1 MIASGN
7 HTLKM
12 RSGVEGSLTQL
23 LLKSIERIRFFDFAA
38 LRATSLRITCGRKIN
53 CNLTFF
59 IGKGRTFY
67 ALVTDAYEAFE
78 HFGFFKFLA
87 SSEWNYTEGSEQ
99 YGALPFITGTLM
111 TTLLAL
117 IFCIPFSLP
126 VALFVG
132 EYFKGTKMAAVL
144 STVTDL
150 LAGIPSIIYGLWG
163 FYTLRPIIMAL
174 NISPQ
179 GSGVLTASLVLA
191 IMIIPYAA
199 SLSAEFIKMVPN
211 DLKEGAYSLGATRA
225 EVIRKV
231 VFPVAGSGIFS
242 SYILAIGRALG
253 ETMTVTMLIGNTN
266 NIPESITSTGNSMAS
281 IIANQ
286 FGEADDL
293 RLSSLIAI
301 GLILFLITA
310 IINMVGKIMIK
321 RARIV

>member
-1 MIASGN
+1 MN
-7 HTLKM
+7 TRLCCLHDRFYKF
-12 RSGVEGSLTQL
+12 L
-23 LLKSIERIRFFDFAA
+23 LLVAA
-38 LRATSLRITCGRKIN
+38 LIMPIVCG
-53 CNLTFF
+53 
-59 IGKGRTFY
+59 GVVY
-67 ALVTDAYEAFE
+67 ALVTDAYGAFE
-78 HFGFFKFLA
+78 HFGFFKFLT
-87 SSEWNYTEGSEQ
+87 SSEWSYTEGSEQ

-111 TTLLAL
+111 TTFLAL

-132 EYFKGTKMAAVL
+132 EYFKGTRVASVL

-163 FYTLRPIIMAL
+163 FYTLRPLIMAL

-211 DLKEGAYSLGATRA
+211 DLKESAYSLGATRA
-225 EVIRKV
+225 EVIRRV

-266 NIPESITSTGNSMAS
+266 NIPDSITATGNSMAS

-310 IINMVGKIMIK
+310 FINLIGKIMIK

>member
-1 MIASGN
+1 MN
-7 HTLKM
+7 DKLY
-12 RSGVEGSLTQL
+12 
-23 LLKSIERIRFFDFAA
+23 RIILFFAA
-38 LRATSLRITCGRKIN
+38 LVMPIVCG
-53 CNLTFF
+53 
-59 IGKGRTFY
+59 GVVY
-67 ALVTDAYEAFE
+67 ALDTDAHDAFE
-78 HFGFFKFLA
+78 HFGFLKFLT
-87 SSEWNYTEGSEQ
+87 SSDWSYTEGSEQ
-99 YGALPFITGTLM
+99 YGALSFITGTLM

-132 EYFKGTKMAAVL
+132 EYFKGTKVASVL

-163 FYTLRPIIMAL
+163 FYTLRPIIMSL

-225 EVIRKV
+225 EVVRKII
-231 VFPVAGSGIFS
+231 FPVAGSGIFS
-242 SYILAIGRALG
+242 SYVLAIGRALG

-266 NIPESITSTGNSMAS
+266 NIPDSITSTGNSMAS

-286 FGEADDL
+286 FGEADGL

-310 IINMVGKIMIK
+310 LINMVGKIMIK

>member
-1 MIASGN
+1 MNDKIYN
-7 HTLKM
+7 
-12 RSGVEGSLTQL
+12 SLL
-23 LLKSIERIRFFDFAA
+23 WVAA
-38 LRATSLRITCGRKIN
+38 LVVPLVCGGIV
-53 CNLTFF
+53 
-59 IGKGRTFY
+59 Y
-67 ALVTDAYEAFE
+67 ALVTDATEAFN
-78 HFGFFKFLA
+78 HFGFLNFLT
-87 SSEWNYTEGSEQ
+87 SSEWSYTEGSET
-99 YGALPFITGTLM
+99 YGALPFVVGTLL

-117 IFCIPFSLP
+117 LFCIPFSLP

-132 EYFKGTKMAAVL
+132 EYFRGTKLAAVL

-163 FYTLRPIIMAL
+163 FYTLRPVIMAL
-174 NISPQ
+174 DISPQ

-225 EVIRKV
+225 EVIRHI
-231 VFPVAGSGIFS
+231 VFPFAGSGIFS
-242 SYILAIGRALG
+242 AYILAIGRALG

-266 NIPESITSTGNSMAS
+266 NIPGSLTATGNSMAS

-286 FGEADDL
+286 FGEADGL

-301 GLILFLITA
+301 GLLLFLITA
-310 IINMVGKIMIK
+310 FINMVGKIMIK
-321 RARIV
+321 RARIA

>member
-1 MIASGN
+1 MNDRLFKI
-7 HTLKM
+7 
-12 RSGVEGSLTQL
+12 L
-23 LLKSIERIRFFDFAA
+23 LFAA
-38 LRATSLRITCGRKIN
+38 ALVMPIVCG
-53 CNLTFF
+53 
-59 IGKGRTFY
+59 GVVY
-67 ALVTDAYEAFE
+67 ALVTDAHEAFE
-78 HFGFFKFLA
+78 HFGFFKFLT
-87 SSEWNYTEGSEQ
+87 SSQWSYTEGSEQ

-111 TTLLAL
+111 TTMLAL

-132 EYFKGTKMAAVL
+132 EYFKGTRIAAIL

-163 FYTLRPIIMAL
+163 FYTLRPLVMAL

-191 IMIIPYAA
+191 IMIVPYAS

-266 NIPESITSTGNSMAS
+266 NIPDSITSTGNSMAS

-286 FGEADDL
+286 FGEADEL

-310 IINMVGKIMIK
+310 FINLIGKIMIK
-321 RARIV
+321 RARIA

>member
-1 MIASGN
+1 MNDKLYKI
-7 HTLKM
+7 
-12 RSGVEGSLTQL
+12 L
-23 LLKSIERIRFFDFAA
+23 LFAA
-38 LRATSLRITCGRKIN
+38 ALIMPIVCG
-53 CNLTFF
+53 
-59 IGKGRTFY
+59 GVVY

-78 HFGFFKFLA
+78 HFGFFKFLT
-87 SSEWNYTEGSEQ
+87 SSEWSYTEGAEQ

-126 VALFVG
+126 VTLFVG
-132 EYFKGTKMAAVL
+132 EYFKGTKVAAVL

-225 EVIRKV
+225 EVIRKI

-266 NIPESITSTGNSMAS
+266 NIPDSITSTGNSMAS

-286 FGEADDL
+286 FGEADGL

-310 IINMVGKIMIK
+310 AINMMGKIMIK

>member
-1 MIASGN
+1 MSDKIYRVILFASALVVPIVCG
-7 HTLKM
+7 
-12 RSGVEGSLTQL
+12 GV
-23 LLKSIERIRFFDFAA
+23 I
-38 LRATSLRITCGRKIN
+38 
-53 CNLTFF
+53 
-59 IGKGRTFY
+59 Y

-78 HFGFFKFLA
+78 HFGFFRFLT
-87 SSEWNYTEGSEQ
+87 SSEWSYAEGNER

-117 IFCIPFSLP
+117 MFCIPFSLP

-132 EYFKGTKMAAVL
+132 EYFKGTKVASVL
-144 STVTDL
+144 SMIVDL

-163 FYTLRPIIMAL
+163 FYSLRPLIMAL

-199 SLSAEFIKMVPN
+199 SLSAEFIKMVPS
-211 DLKEGAYSLGATRA
+211 DLKEGAYSLGATRF
-225 EVIRKV
+225 EVMRNV

-242 SYILAIGRALG
+242 SYVLAVGRALG

-266 NIPESITSTGNSMAS
+266 NIPDSVTSTGNSMAS

-286 FGEADDL
+286 FGEADGL

-301 GLILFLITA
+301 ALILFLITA
-310 IINMVGKIMIK
+310 VINMVGKIMIK

>member
-1 MIASGN
+1 MNDKIY
-7 HTLKM
+7 K
-12 RSGVEGSLTQL
+12 VL
-23 LLKSIERIRFFDFAA
+23 LFAA
-38 LRATSLRITCGRKIN
+38 TLIMPIVCGGI
-53 CNLTFF
+53 
-59 IGKGRTFY
+59 IY
-67 ALVTDAYEAFE
+67 ALTTDAYEAFE
-78 HFGFFKFLA
+78 HFGFFNFLT
-87 SSEWNYTEGSEQ
+87 SSEWSYTDGAEK
-99 YGALPFITGTLM
+99 YGALPFITGTIL

-117 IFCIPFSLP
+117 VFCIPFSLP

-132 EYFKGTKMAAVL
+132 EYFKGTKIASML
-144 STVTDL
+144 STVTEL

-163 FYTLRPIIMAL
+163 FYTLRPLIMAL

-179 GSGVLTASLVLA
+179 GSSILTASIVLA

-211 DLKEGAYSLGATRA
+211 DLKESAYSLGATHA
-225 EVIRKV
+225 EIIRKV

-242 SYILAIGRALG
+242 SYVLAIGRALG

-266 NIPESITSTGNSMAS
+266 NIPDSITSTGNSMAS

-310 IINMVGKIMIK
+310 VINLIGKIMIK
-321 RARIV
+321 RASIT

>member
-1 MIASGN
+1 MNDKLYRLI
-7 HTLKM
+7 LF
-12 RSGVEGSLTQL
+12 
-23 LLKSIERIRFFDFAA
+23 IAA
-38 LRATSLRITCGRKIN
+38 LIVPVVCG
-53 CNLTFF
+53 
-59 IGKGRTFY
+59 GVVY
-67 ALVTDAYEAFE
+67 ALVTDAYDAFE
-78 HFGFFKFLA
+78 HFGFFKFLT
-87 SSEWNYTEGSEQ
+87 SSDWSYTEGAEQ

-117 IFCIPFSLP
+117 FFCIPFSLP

-132 EYFKGTKMAAVL
+132 EYFKGTKIAAVL

-179 GSGVLTASLVLA
+179 GSGILTASLVLA

-211 DLKEGAYSLGATRA
+211 DLKEGAYSLGATRV

-242 SYILAIGRALG
+242 SYVLAIGRALG

-266 NIPESITSTGNSMAS
+266 NIPDSITSTGNSMAS

-286 FGEADDL
+286 FGEADGL

-301 GLILFLITA
+301 GLVLFLITA
-310 IINMVGKIMIK
+310 AINMVGKIMIK
-321 RARIV
+321 RARIS

>member
-1 MIASGN
+1 MNDKLYRI
-7 HTLKM
+7 TLY
-12 RSGVEGSLTQL
+12 V
-23 LLKSIERIRFFDFAA
+23 AA
-38 LRATSLRITCGRKIN
+38 LIMPMVCG
-53 CNLTFF
+53 
-59 IGKGRTFY
+59 GVVY

-78 HFGFFKFLA
+78 HFGFLKFLT
-87 SSEWNYTEGSEQ
+87 SSEWSYTEGSEQ

-117 IFCIPFSLP
+117 VFCIPFSLP

-132 EYFKGTKMAAVL
+132 EYFKGTKVASVL

-163 FYTLRPIIMAL
+163 FYTLRPIIMEL

-179 GSGVLTASLVLA
+179 GSGILTASLVLA
-191 IMIIPYAA
+191 IMIVPYAA
-199 SLSAEFIKMVPN
+199 SLSAEFVKMVPN
-211 DLKEGAYSLGATRA
+211 ELKEGAYSLGATRA
-225 EVIRKV
+225 EVVRNV

-242 SYILAIGRALG
+242 SYVLAIGRALG

-310 IINMVGKIMIK
+310 FINMIGKIMIK
-321 RARIV
+321 HARIS

>member
-1 MIASGN
+1 MNDKIYN
-7 HTLKM
+7 
-12 RSGVEGSLTQL
+12 L
-23 LLKSIERIRFFDFAA
+23 LLLLAA
-38 LRATSLRITCGRKIN
+38 LVVPLVCGGIV
-53 CNLTFF
+53 
-59 IGKGRTFY
+59 Y
-67 ALVTDAYEAFE
+67 ALVTDATEAFN
-78 HFGFFKFLA
+78 HFGFLNFLT
-87 SSEWNYTEGSEQ
+87 SSEWRYTEGAET
-99 YGALPFITGTLM
+99 YGALPFVIGTLL

-117 IFCIPFSLP
+117 LFCIPFSLP

-132 EYFKGTKMAAVL
+132 EYFRGTKLAAVL

-163 FYTLRPIIMAL
+163 FYTLRPVIMAL
-174 NISPQ
+174 DISPQ

-225 EVIRKV
+225 EVIRHI
-231 VFPVAGSGIFS
+231 VFPFAGSGIFS
-242 SYILAIGRALG
+242 AYILAIGRALG

-266 NIPESITSTGNSMAS
+266 NIPGSLTATGNSMAS

-286 FGEADDL
+286 FGEADGL

-301 GLILFLITA
+301 GLLLFLITA
-310 IINMVGKIMIK
+310 FINMVGKIMIK
-321 RARIV
+321 RARIS

>member
-1 MIASGN
+1 M
-7 HTLKM
+7 TDKLY
-12 RSGVEGSLTQL
+12 
-23 LLKSIERIRFFDFAA
+23 RIILFAA
-38 LRATSLRITCGRKIN
+38 ALIIPIVCG
-53 CNLTFF
+53 
-59 IGKGRTFY
+59 GVVY
-67 ALVTDAYEAFE
+67 ALVTDAYDAFE
-78 HFGFFKFLA
+78 HFGFLKFLT
-87 SSEWNYTEGSEQ
+87 SSDWSYTEGNEQ

-132 EYFKGTKMAAVL
+132 EYFKGTKVATVL

-163 FYTLRPIIMAL
+163 FYTLRPIIMEL
-174 NISPQ
+174 GISQQ
-179 GSGVLTASLVLA
+179 GSGILTASLVLA

-225 EVIRKV
+225 EVVRKV
-231 VFPVAGSGIFS
+231 IFPVAGSGVFS
-242 SYILAIGRALG
+242 SYVLAIGRALG

-266 NIPESITSTGNSMAS
+266 NIPDSITSTGNSMAS

-301 GLILFLITA
+301 GLVLFLITA
-310 IINMVGKIMIK
+310 LINMIGKIMIK
-321 RARIV
+321 RARIA

>member
-1 MIASGN
+1 MN
-7 HTLKM
+7 DKLY
-12 RSGVEGSLTQL
+12 RVL
-23 LLKSIERIRFFDFAA
+23 LFAA
-38 LRATSLRITCGRKIN
+38 ALIMPIVCG
-53 CNLTFF
+53 
-59 IGKGRTFY
+59 GVVY

-87 SSEWNYTEGSEQ
+87 SSEWSYTEGSEQ

-163 FYTLRPIIMAL
+163 FYTLRPIIMAF